1 MLRKIISIKS
11 VGRFSSYGASGDVAL
26 KRYNLVFGENGR
38 GKTTLCA
45 IFRSLQLDDGDHIIG
60 RTTLGSADRP
70 EVAILLDSG
79 AVNFTNGVWTASLP
93 DIAIFDATFVA
104 ENVHSGDVV
113 DIDHRRSL
121 YGIIVGKRGVQLAK
135 QIDDLD
141 GEVRQKNTEL
151 REKVAAV
158 QVHSGRMTFEGFVRL
173 PEDPAI
179 DEKIAAK
186 ERELEAVKQT
196 AQIRDRAL
204 LSNLTLPAFTLQPF
218 EALLNK
224 TLEGV
229 AADAEQR
236 VAQQIKMHNMGA
248 RGQAWIS
255 EGVGYIHDTTD
266 CPFCGQSLAGAAGI
280 IATYMSFF
288 SQAYNA
294 QRSEIAAMRRQIDT
308 AFSDRE
314 VANLQAKAL
323 QNTAGVEYWT
333 RFSDIAAPAIE
344 ADKAGEAFRAL
355 RQSALALLD
364 RKAAAPLE
372 VIAPD
377 VVFTNA
383 MARLIVMQQAVTDYN
398 HAIGT
403 ANAII
408 AAKKTATQAADVARV
423 EGELSDLRTT
433 KKRHQPDAIQAC
445 TEHARALTE
454 KKRIEER
461 KAAIRVQL
469 DQHTKQ
475 VIGRYE
481 QTINQLLDD
490 FHAGFRITGTKHDY
504 LGGVAGSSYQILI
517 NNRPVDL
524 GDSETPID
532 KPSFRNTLS
541 AGDKSTLALAFFLA
555 QLAQDPDKAKKI
567 VIFDD
572 PSNSQ
577 DSFRKDCTVQKIKKC
592 GHDCTQV
599 IVLSHDMFFLKRI
612 WDRIQDQAAD
622 RKCLELARIGLF
634 NTTICEWDIDEATQ
648 DRYRADRN
656 VLTNF
661 YHAADGQPRD
671 VVQKIRP
678 VLETYCKNLAVDIL
692 APTDTLGVMIGKI
705 RAVGAGHQLFPLCDG
720 IEELNLYTSR
730 YHHGENLNAATEPIN
745 DTELQ
750 GYVRRTLEMT
760 GGC

>member
-26 KRYNLVFGENGR
+26 KRYNLVFAENGR

-45 IFRSLQLDDGDHIIG
+45 IFRSLQLADGAHIIG
-60 RTTLGSADRP
+60 RTTLGSTDRP
-70 EVAILLDSG
+70 EITILLDSG
-79 AVNFTNGVWTASLP
+79 TVTFAHGTWTASLP

-121 YGIIVGKRGVQLAK
+121 YSIIVGKRGVELAK

-141 GEVRQKNTEL
+141 GEARQKNTDI
-151 REKVAAV
+151 RDRVAAV
-158 QVHSGRMTFEGFVRL
+158 QIHSGRMTFEAFVKL
-173 PEDPAI
+173 PADPAI
-179 DEKIAAK
+179 DGKISAK
-186 ERELEAVKQT
+186 ERELEAVKQA
-196 AQIRDRAL
+196 AQIRDRAA
-204 LSNLTLPAFTLQPF
+204 LSNLILPAFPRPTF

-248 RGQAWIS
+248 RGQAWIL
-255 EGVGYIHDTTD
+255 EGVEYIHDTTD
-266 CPFCGQSLAGAAGI
+266 CPFCGQSLADATGI
-280 IATYMSFF
+280 IAAYRSFF

-294 QRSEIAAMRRQIDT
+294 LRSEIAAMRRQIDT
-308 AFSDRE
+308 AFADRE
-314 VANLQAKAL
+314 IANLQTRAL

-344 ADKAGEAFRAL
+344 ADRAGEALRAL

-377 VVFTNA
+377 AVFTDA
-383 MARLIVMQQAVTDYN
+383 MSRLTAMQQAVTDYN
-398 HAIGT
+398 QAVGT
-403 ANAII
+403 ANLII
-408 AAKKTATQAADVARV
+408 AAKKATTQAADVARV
-423 EGELSDLRTT
+423 EAELSYLRTT
-433 KKRHQPDAIQAC
+433 KRRHEPDAIQAC
-445 TEHARALTE
+445 ADHATALAE
-454 KKRIEER
+454 KKHIEER
-461 KAAIRVQL
+461 KAAVRVQL
-469 DQHTKQ
+469 DQHTNQ

-517 NNRPVDL
+517 NNKPVDL

-532 KPSFRNTLS
+532 TPSFRNTLS

-555 QLAQDPDKAKKI
+555 QLAHDPDKAKKI

-572 PSNSQ
+572 PFNSQ

-592 GHDCTQV
+592 GQDCTQV

-612 WDRIQDQAAD
+612 WDRLQDQAAD

-634 NTTICEWDIDEATQ
+634 NTTICEWDIDKATQ

-678 VLETYCKNLAVDIL
+678 VLETYCQNLGADIL

-705 RAVGAGHQLFPLCDG
+705 RTAGAGHQLFPLCDG
-720 IEELNLYTSR
+720 IEQLNVYTSR
-730 YHHGENLNAATEPIN
+730 YHHGEDLHAATEAIN